1 MINRFHAGLVNR
13 PLRELS
19 PIEFEVV
26 DFDSARNA
34 WATPRNAA
42 VAPTAPPAA
51 PQLAQ
56 NWEDRRH
63 DTSPEDV
70 SPTADALLWFA
81 KLPEPIRPK
90 HLLDSFP
97 RVLNRI
103 AAHWAQRAECLSVLE
118 DLLIDRRGTR
128 SGFAPPIAEEIA
140 RLRDYRVLER

>member
-26 DFDSARNA
+26 DFDSAREA
-34 WATPRNAA
+34 WATPRNATPA
-42 VAPTAPPAA
+42 PAA
-51 PQLAQ
+51 APSPSAAQ

-63 DTSPEDV
+63 AASPEDIV
-70 SPTADALLWFA
+70 PTADALLWFA

-90 HLLDSFP
+90 QLLQAFP

-140 RLRDYRVLER
+140 RLRDYRVLEG

>member
-1 MINRFHAGLVNR
+1 VINRFHAGLVNR

-26 DFDSARNA
+26 DFDSAREA
-34 WATPRNAA
+34 WATPRSAS
-42 VAPTAPPAA
+42 TAPNA
-51 PQLAQ
+51 PLPVATTQT
-56 NWEDRRH
+56 WEDRRH
-63 DTSPEDV
+63 AASPEGV
-70 SPTADALLWFA
+70 VPTADALLWFA

-90 HLLDSFP
+90 QLMQQFP

-103 AAHWAQRAECLSVLE
+103 AAHWPQRPECLSVLE

>member
-26 DFDSARNA
+26 DFDSARSA
-34 WATPRNAA
+34 WATPRNAPA
-42 VAPTAPPAA
+42 APAAAPVAPPAT
-51 PQLAQ
+51 Q

-63 DTSPEDV
+63 EASPEDV
-70 SPTADALLWFA
+70 VPTADALLWFA

-90 HLLDSFP
+90 HLLQTFP

-103 AAHWAQRAECLSVLE
+103 ASHWALRAECLSVLE

-128 SGFAPPIAEEIA
+128 SGFAAPVAEEIA

>member
-26 DFDSARNA
+26 DFDSAREA
-34 WATPRNAA
+34 WATPRS
-42 VAPTAPPAA
+42 AA
-51 PQLAQ
+51 PSPGPVVAAPATPQ

-63 DTSPEDV
+63 ANSPEDV
-70 SPTADALLWFA
+70 VPTADALLWFA

-90 HLLDSFP
+90 QLLQTFP

-103 AAHWAQRAECLSVLE
+103 VAHWAQRAECLSVLE

-128 SGFAPPIAEEIA
+128 SGFAAPVAEEIA

>member
-26 DFDSARNA
+26 DFDSAREA
-34 WATPRNAA
+34 WATPRGEAKA
-42 VAPTAPPAA
+42 KSPPAL
-51 PQLAQ
+51 PQETPK
-56 NWEDRRH
+56 WEERRH
-63 DTSPEDV
+63 VSTAEEVIPTVDT
-70 SPTADALLWFA
+70 LLWFA

-90 HLLDSFP
+90 LLLSAFP

-103 AAHWAQRAECLSVLE
+103 AAHWPHRTECLSVLE

-128 SGFAPPIAEEIA
+128 SGFAPLIAEEIA